1 MARLPRLAVAGLA
14 HLVTLA
20 GLGVP
25 GGAGQRVFVD
35 DEDRQAFVHALREA
49 VVPRRVAVLGWTLA
63 DDHVHL
69 LLRPE
74 VAAELSAAMQA
85 LGRRYVAG
93 FNRRHGR
100 SGTLWAGRYRAA
112 VVQPGAPLLEAL
124 LFIDG
129 HAWRS
134 GRVEAPQA
142 DRWSSVR
149 HHLGLQRDP
158 LVTEGPDWWALG
170 NTPFEREAAWRARL
184 DEGLSRERLAALSAA
199 SRGGWALGDAAFLA
213 GLAGLGEGAAR
224 PLQPRPRGRPAKMAG
239 GSGGRT
245 A

>member
-20 GLGVP
+20 GLGGPAGP
-25 GGAGQRVFVD
+25 GAAVFVD
-35 DEDRQAFVHALREA
+35 DEDRQAFLHSLREA
-49 VVPRRVAVLGWTLA
+49 LVPRRVALLGWTLA

-74 VAAELSAAMQA
+74 AAADLSAAMQA

-100 SGTLWAGRYRAA
+100 SGTLWSGRYRAA

-124 LFIDG
+124 LFIDS
-129 HAWRS
+129 HAWRK
-134 GRVEAPQA
+134 GLVDAVQN

-149 HHLGLQRDP
+149 HHLGLQRDA
-158 LVTEGPDWWALG
+158 LLSEGPDWWALG
-170 NTPFEREAAWRARL
+170 NTPFEREAAWRSRL
-184 DEGLSRERLAALSAA
+184 DEGLAPERVAALSAA
-199 SRGGWALGDAAFLA
+199 SRGGWALGDAGFLA
-213 GLAGLGEGAAR
+213 GLAEASAR
-224 PLQPRPRGRPAKMAG
+224 PLQPRPRGRPPKTTRG
-239 GSGGRT
+239 
-245 A
+245 